1 MTTLTADSVRDE
13 LVRRL
18 SGLSAGDVSVE
29 SVDVTDEWGIDDD
42 PAIRLVLHLSD
53 PDGETWDTDDI
64 MNLGHQVNTVLQDF
78 RGLPEVRT
86 FLTGGPPE
94 DDLPIP
100 DEDGLEPE

>member
-1 MTTLTADSVRDE
+1 
-13 LVRRL
+13 
-18 SGLSAGDVSVE
+18 
-29 SVDVTDEWGIDDD
+29 
-42 PAIRLVLHLSD
+42 
-53 PDGETWDTDDI
+53 

-100 DEDGLEPE
+100 DEDSLEPE